1 MQQIFTDAAAT
12 KSDGIANKED
22 EQSYFE
28 LLWESVNS
36 RYLKNITILM
46 DERGPSTNV
55 CSKEEKIHTLLMKT
69 VTTPP
74 HQMTNPL
81 HGLLWFNLI
90 PMKLEKGRIADAH
103 KGVMRMQR
111 VVNNSKSKKPQS

>member
-1 MQQIFTDAAAT
+1 MHKYKLHPCNHHILSSSLFSFKQLGKSMSGNSKFLQQIFTDAATT

-55 CSKEEKIHTLLMKT
+55 CSKEEKIHTLVMKT

-81 HGLLWFNLI
+81 HGLTL
-90 PMKLEKGRIADAH
+90 
-103 KGVMRMQR
+103 V
-111 VVNNSKSKKPQS
+111 